1 MQKVSVRTFV
11 AIGIGAAIFFVL
23 GRFLSIP
30 VFANTTINLQ
40 YAILAFFAVLFGPLA
55 GAMIGLIGHALIDF
69 TMYGAWWSWII
80 ASAVVGL
87 VIGLMASKIN
97 VEDGE
102 FGQKQIIYFNVVQII
117 ANAIAWIVIAPVL
130 DILIYSEPAN
140 KVFTQGAIAG
150 LGNAVTT
157 AIVGTLLLAAYS
169 KTRVKPGSL
178 DKN

>member
-1 MQKVSVRTFV
+1 
-11 AIGIGAAIFFVL
+11 
-23 GRFLSIP
+23 
-30 VFANTTINLQ
+30 
-40 YAILAFFAVLFGPLA
+40 
-55 GAMIGLIGHALIDF
+55 
-69 TMYGAWWSWII
+69 
-80 ASAVVGL
+80 
-87 VIGLMASKIN
+87 